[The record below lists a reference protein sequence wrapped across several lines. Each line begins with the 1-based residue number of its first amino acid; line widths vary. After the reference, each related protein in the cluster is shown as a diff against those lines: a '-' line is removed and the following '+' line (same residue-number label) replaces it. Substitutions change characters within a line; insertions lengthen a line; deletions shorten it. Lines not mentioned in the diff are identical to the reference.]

1 MIQIPLFAQARFSAV
16 FAIARSAVCLSRI
29 LLLVV
34 AIEVITMP
42 FTQGIWS
49 WDKFLHGGQDFEFG
63 LLLIV
68 TCLCL
73 VLLRVQQ
80 NRSCFGWLALIHDVL
95 LRIRSPFAP
104 CLSQRPT
111 RFRHRSRIPL
121 PLVPK
126 ALSLPL
132 LI

>member
-1 MIQIPLFAQARFSAV
+1 MIHHPIFVYNRLNAFFVA
-16 FAIARSAVCLSRI
+16 ARSAACLSRL
-29 LLLVV
+29 LLLVIAV
-34 AIEVITMP
+34 EVITMP

-49 WDKFLHGGQDFEFG
+49 WDKFLHGGQDFELG

-80 NRSCFGWLALIHDVL
+80 NENSFGWIAAMQALLLKARSRSGPKLAM
-95 LRIRSPFAP
+95 
-104 CLSQRPT
+104 RPAS
-111 RFRHRSRIPL
+111 FEHRSRIPFQFCAA
-121 PLVPK
+121 
-126 ALSLPL
+126 ALNPPL